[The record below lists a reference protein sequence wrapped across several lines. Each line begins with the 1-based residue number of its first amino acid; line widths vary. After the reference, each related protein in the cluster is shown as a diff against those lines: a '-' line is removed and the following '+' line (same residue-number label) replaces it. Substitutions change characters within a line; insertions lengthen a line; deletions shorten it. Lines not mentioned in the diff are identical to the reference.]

1 MRISDWSLDVCS
13 SDLDRLHGTLI
24 PAHGPRLM
32 ARKLWLRHQP
42 ACSGRV
48 RIDDGACRALAERG
62 ASLLP
67 GGVVGVEGDFS
78 NHALVDLVSRQ
89 GRRIGRGLVEYHASD
104 LQRIAG
110 RHSQEIEDRSEEQTS
125 ELQSLM
131 RISYAV
137 FCLKK
142 KKHKAHNQSNL
153 KK

>member
-1 MRISDWSLDVCS
+1 MRISDWSSDVCS
-13 SDLDRLHGTLI
+13 SDL
-24 PAHGPRLM
+24 
-32 ARKLWLRHQP
+32 
-42 ACSGRV
+42 V

-110 RHSQEIEDRSEEQTS
+110 RHSQEIEDVLGFHNGNAVVRRDNRVLLDQVAAVRSEEHTLNSSHQCASRMTVS
-125 ELQSLM
+125 T
-131 RISYAV
+131 RN
-137 FCLKK
+137 KK
-142 KKHKAHNQSNL
+142 KNS
-153 KK
+153 

>member
-48 RIDDGACRALAERG
+48 RIDDGACRALGERG

-78 NHALVDLVSRQ
+78 NHELVDLVSRQ

-104 LQRIAG
+104 LQR
-110 RHSQEIEDRSEEQTS
+110 SEEQTS

-137 FCLKK
+137 FGWKK
-142 KKHKAHNQSNL
+142 KTHTI
-153 KK
+153 